1 VELTWLLPTFTAPER
16 RGEGEAS
23 GQKNAGRQGRV
34 HDTKEAMTTKMLQI
48 VWLAAMAGALLIA
61 GCKISDEG
69 SGADKKVSIE
79 APGAS
84 VKVDSSA
91 ANDSGM
97 PLYPGAQER
106 RDKAKD
112 NDRAN
117 VKVDTPFLK
126 VKVVVSS
133 FTSDDGPEKVLAFY
147 RGKLQRYG
155 SVLECRGAEADV
167 QLGSKLDKPVS
178 CGTDIGKSGEVSLK
192 VGIEG
197 NQHYVSVKPRG
208 TGSAFELVYVHVG
221 GGKSDDDYGGKQPS

>member
-1 VELTWLLPTFTAPER
+1 MLPTCTTPER
-16 RGEGEAS
+16 RGEGEAA
-23 GQKNAGRQGRV
+23 GQENAGRQGRV
-34 HDTKEAMTTKMLQI
+34 HDTKEAMTTKMLRI
-48 VWLAAMAGALLIA
+48 VWVAAMGGALLIA
-61 GCKISDEG
+61 GCKISNEG
-69 SGADKKVSIE
+69 SGADQKVSIE

-84 VKVDSSA
+84 VKVNSSE
-91 ANDSGM
+91 ANDSGI

-112 NDRAN
+112 NDRASVN
-117 VKVDTPFLK
+117 VDTPFLK
-126 VKVVVSS
+126 VKVVVLS

-178 CGTDIGKSGEVSLK
+178 CGTDVGKSGEVSLK

-197 NQHYVSVKPRG
+197 DQHYVSVKPRA
-208 TGSAFELVYVHVG
+208 TGSEFELVYVHVG
-221 GGKSDDDYGGKQPS
+221 SGKSDGDYGGKQSS

>member
-1 VELTWLLPTFTAPER
+1 M
-16 RGEGEAS
+16 G
-23 GQKNAGRQGRV
+23 
-34 HDTKEAMTTKMLQI
+34 
-48 VWLAAMAGALLIA
+48 GALLMA
-61 GCKISDEG
+61 GCKVSDEG
-69 SGADKKVSIE
+69 GGADKKVSIE

-84 VKVDSSA
+84 VKVDTVA
-91 ANDSGM
+91 TANDSGM
-97 PLYPGAQER
+97 PLYPGAQEKHGTGD
-106 RDKAKD
+106 DK
-112 NDRAN
+112 NRAHVN
-117 VKVDTPFLK
+117 VDTPFLK
-126 VKVVVSS
+126 VKVVVLS

-178 CGTDIGKSGEVSLK
+178 CGTDRGKSGEVSLK

-208 TGSAFELVYVHVG
+208 TGSEFELVYVHVG

>member
-1 VELTWLLPTFTAPER
+1 
-16 RGEGEAS
+16 
-23 GQKNAGRQGRV
+23 
-34 HDTKEAMTTKMLQI
+34 MTTRMLQALC
-48 VWLAAMAGALLIA
+48 VAAVGGALLMA
-61 GCKISDEG
+61 GCKISNEG
-69 SGADKKVSIE
+69 SGTDKKVSIE

-84 VKVDSSA
+84 VKVNSPT
-91 ANDSGM
+91 ANDSGI

-106 RDKAKD
+106 RDAAKD

-117 VKVDTPFLK
+117 VNVDTPFLK
-126 VKVVVSS
+126 VKVVVLS

-167 QLGSKLDKPVS
+167 QPGSKLDKPVS
-178 CGTDIGKSGEVSLK
+178 CGTDQGKSGEVSLK

-208 TGSAFELVYVHVG
+208 TGSEFELVYVHVG
-221 GGKSDDDYGGKQPS
+221 SGKSDDDYGGKQPS